1 MTSFVNAENRE
12 LFFQTDLSC
21 SQFSYSV
28 QKKLCLYTRLMDC
41 NPIQLRVENLYTFTL
56 HFSVLNNNLD
66 QKKGMM
72 LRNLPFSCIE
82 RLGEKLNS
90 QRAVNWKN
98 VAAEVGVTAEQI
110 SIYNLEPKS
119 ATQCLLSDWSTRQDS
134 TVNRLYAILLP
145 LRPDAAE
152 ILEPH
157 LTFGER

>member
-1 MTSFVNAENRE
+1 
-12 LFFQTDLSC
+12 
-21 SQFSYSV
+21 
-28 QKKLCLYTRLMDC
+28 
-41 NPIQLRVENLYTFTL
+41 
-56 HFSVLNNNLD
+56 
-66 QKKGMM
+66 M